1 VLLSSIFLCSII
13 PAKTP
18 SESDLRKLDPL
29 LRSALLKNSIS
40 QLAPTR
46 NIQLQF
52 SFRRVTEEQTTS
64 EPLLNTII
72 KVDSNPMRIN
82 STGARVRSIT
92 GNILTA
98 DVPLSSLDDLIALP
112 NVVYIQSA
120 RKMQI
125 NREMQPAL
133 DVSVPEI
140 GANQVWASS
149 PAYTGKGVIVGVID
163 TGIDW
168 NHPSFLGKGGKS
180 RILYIWDQS
189 IHTPDK
195 YPKGYNYGTEWTK
208 DDIDTGICGEI
219 DEESH
224 GTHVTSI
231 IAGDERSIN
240 GFTGVAPE
248 ADIIAVKTSFSDADI
263 IDAVTYIFQKADEL
277 KKPAVLNMSFGSQWG
292 PHDGTE
298 LSDQALDFLISKPG
312 RAITASAGNDG
323 GKSIHVGATSLRLSE
338 GNNYPWVA
346 VRPLIGAQFLPIQ
359 VWYDPF
365 VLPLL
370 GGTRADTISVRLLLP
385 INRNGDLG
393 DLGIGWVGK
402 GNFLT
407 FTVLQG
413 PLKGAEIVIDTSSL
427 ASKDLYP
434 NFNQIYIHIFNNNDS
449 SIPIDDYTYG
459 IEFDGAGAS
468 FDAYI
473 PYYGLFTSK
482 LPGSIS
488 TPNKS
493 FLILGD
499 GYKTIISPSS
509 ASKIISVGSYITKSE
524 WIDSENRIRNENLN
538 IDKISAFSS
547 LGPLLNGD
555 LKPEISAPGE
565 MIVASFSSDA
575 WNKSRYIYRD
585 EAHAP
590 FRGTSMSSPHVAG
603 AIALMFQQ
611 NPKMDIQAVRDR
623 LTLTATDHGPSGW
636 DRAWGYGKLNVLSA
650 MNIPSTPRNIEAI
663 PSDNSVTIKW
673 SANPE
678 NNIAGYR
685 LYLQSKHIDVGKVT
699 SYKLENLPNGIPISF
714 SLSAYNS
721 SGNESAKTYV
731 TTIIPGEPNTTPPER
746 PKGIILTP
754 INTALDVK
762 WSRNTEYDIDGY
774 HVYYGLSSNKYDK
787 FVTVYNA
794 TSYRIESLTNGVGI
808 FVAVSAFDKSGNES
822 AKSDEFFAIPELFP
836 LSELRYQSGWPL
848 RMDHDIQ
855 SSPAV
860 YDVDN
865 DGKMEIT
872 ITTRSGRVALLRYD
886 GVYAS
891 GWPITMD
898 AGSVSSPAISDIDG
912 DGKAEIIVTAGEII
926 YVWRYNGR
934 IVSGWPQNAKG
945 NIIASPAVGDIDD
958 DGKMEIVVGSLDGE
972 VYAFESD
979 GSSVKGWPII
989 INDPIH
995 STTAI
1000 GDIDGDSKKEIVVC
1014 SDNGS
1019 VYAFKGDGTK
1029 INGFPVYAYGN
1040 IFSSPVLG
1048 DINGDGEIE
1057 IVVADTAG
1065 MVNVWHQDGSEISG
1079 FPVNLKGAII
1089 SSPALGDVDGNASS
1103 LEIVICTRDG
1113 KVFVIKN
1120 NGTVMNGFP
1129 VPISGTVTSSP
1140 SLCDI
1145 NGDGSSEII
1154 IAASTD
1160 QGYTG
1165 MMYALDK
1172 FGKKADL
1179 VPPSNGRTNPGFPFG
1194 IDGNIINSTP
1204 ALADI
1209 DGNGSVE
1216 LIVGSSRYYDGS
1228 GGQLHVWELPGRPG
1242 KNGYQW
1248 SEFQHDPSHTGYFED
1263 VISPSFIILP
1273 IQKSLH
1279 DKHLIVYVLASE
1291 KLKSL
1296 PSLKVEIEGTIIQIN
1311 LVQITKRIYKADF
1324 LAEKTGQYIF
1334 TVSGIDMNGNTGT
1347 SSKSAFIKVEC
1358 EYRGKYHFALYQNY
1372 PNPFNPGTWIPYE
1385 LEKAEN
1391 VTISIYSSDGKLIR
1405 TLNLGLKPAG
1415 SYTSN
1420 KDSVYWDG
1428 KDNDSQESSSGVYFC
1443 VFKAGNFRTVSKMLL
1458 LK

>member
-1 VLLSSIFLCSII
+1 MTKFNVIILVLLFSIFSYSII

-46 NIQLQF
+46 NVQL
-52 SFRRVTEEQTTS
+52 QTTS
-64 EPLLNTII
+64 ETLLNTII
-72 KVDSNPMRIN
+72 KVNSNPTIIK

-98 DVPLSSLDDLIALP
+98 DVPLSSLDELIALP
-112 NVVYIQSA
+112 NVIYIQSA
-120 RKMQI
+120 RKLQI
-125 NREMQPAL
+125 SREMQPAL

-140 GANQVWASS
+140 GADQVWASS
-149 PAYTGKGVIVGVID
+149 PAYTGKGVIIGVID

-168 NHPSFLGKGGKS
+168 NHPSFLGKDGKS

-189 IHTPDK
+189 IFMSDK

-208 DDIDTGICGEI
+208 DDIDAGICGEI
-219 DEESH
+219 DEDGH
-224 GTHVTSI
+224 GTHVTST
-231 IAGDERSIN
+231 IAGDERNIN

-263 IDAVTYIFQKADEL
+263 IDAATYIFQKADEL
-277 KKPAVLNMSFGSQWG
+277 NKSVVLNMSFGSQWG

-323 GKSIHVGATSLRLSE
+323 GRSVHVGVTSLRPSE

-359 VWYDPF
+359 IWYDPS
-365 VLPLL
+365 
-370 GGTRADTISVRLLLP
+370 DTISVRLLLP
-385 INRNGDLG
+385 INLNGDLG

-402 GNFLT
+402 SNFLT
-407 FTVLQG
+407 FTVVQG
-413 PLKGAEIVIDTSSL
+413 PLKGAEIFIDTSSL
-427 ASKDLYP
+427 ALNDLYP
-434 NFNQIYIHIFNNNDS
+434 NFNQIYIHISNNNDP
-449 SIPIDDYTYG
+449 SIPIDDYIYG

-468 FDAYI
+468 FNAYT

-482 LPGSIS
+482 FSGSIS
-488 TPNKS
+488 TPNQS
-493 FLILGD
+493 FLIAGD

-509 ASKIISVGSYITKSE
+509 AGKIISVGSYVTKSE
-524 WIDSENRIRNENLN
+524 WIDSENRIRNDNLN

-555 LKPEISAPGE
+555 FKPEISAPGE
-565 MIVASFSSDA
+565 MIVAGFSSDA
-575 WNKSRYIYRD
+575 WNNPRYIYRD

-623 LTLTATDHGPSGW
+623 LTFTATDQGQSGW
-636 DRAWGYGKLNVLSA
+636 DRAWGYGKLDVLSA
-650 MNIPSTPRNIEAI
+650 MNIPSTSRNIEAI

-678 NNIAGYR
+678 SNVTGYG
-685 LYLQSKHIDVGKVT
+685 LYLQSNRIDVGNVT
-699 SYKLENLPNGIPISF
+699 NYKLDNLPNGIPISF

-731 TTIIPGEPNTTPPER
+731 TTIVPGEPNTTPPER
-746 PKGIILTP
+746 PKGLTLMP

-822 AKSDEFFAIPELFP
+822 AKSDEFYAVPELFP

-860 YDVDN
+860 YDGDN
-865 DGKMEIT
+865 DGKMEIA

-912 DGKAEIIVTAGEII
+912 DGKAEIIVAAGGMI
-926 YVWRYNGR
+926 YAWHYNGR
-934 IVSGWPQNAKG
+934 IVSGWPQNAEG
-945 NIIASPAVGDIDD
+945 NILASPAVDDIDD
-958 DGKMEIVVGSLDGE
+958 DGKMEIVVGSLDGK

-979 GSSVKGWPII
+979 GSSVKSWPIA
-989 INDPIH
+989 INDPIY
-995 STTAI
+995 STAAI

-1014 SDNGS
+1014 SVNGS

-1040 IFSSPVLG
+1040 ISSSPALG

-1089 SSPALGDVDGNASS
+1089 SSPALGDIDGNASS

-1120 NGTVMNGFP
+1120 NGIVMSGFP
-1129 VPISGTVTSSP
+1129 IPISGTVTSSP

-1154 IAASTD
+1154 IGGSTD
-1160 QGYTG
+1160 QGYIG

-1172 FGKKADL
+1172 FGKKANL
-1179 VPPSNGRTNPGFPFG
+1179 KFPFG
-1194 IDGNIINSTP
+1194 VDGNIINSTP

-1216 LIVGSSRYYDGS
+1216 LIVGTSRYYDGS

-1248 SEFQHDPSHTGYFED
+1248 SQFQHDPSHTGYYED

-1273 IQKSLH
+1273 IQVSLH

-1296 PSLKVEIEGTIIQIN
+1296 PSLKVEIEGIITQIN
-1311 LVQITKRIYKADF
+1311 LVQIINRIYKADF
-1324 LAEKTGQYIF
+1324 LAENSGRCTF
-1334 TVSGIDMNGNTGT
+1334 TVSGIDMNGNAGT
-1347 SSKSAFIKVEC
+1347 SSKSAFIEVER
-1358 EYRGKYHFALYQNY
+1358 EYRGKYRFALYQNY

-1385 LEKAEN
+1385 LEKTEN

-1405 TLNLGLKPAG
+1405 TLDLGLKPAG
-1415 SYTSN
+1415 SYTGN
-1420 KDSVYWDG
+1420 KDSAYWDG